1 MTRYEQQVGSALA
14 ALSSPAAQGALVLL
28 EPASR
33 YRSLLIASLLEQDD
47 RLILYYALGPDDSD
61 LSIFMTSLGRSL
73 ADQLPLGGQSLLA
86 LAGAENL
93 TITAWIDALLAD
105 LARAGNELILVL
117 DEYDR
122 SDMSDEVQA
131 FMTELAGRLPAGI
144 TVLLNSRTVPRLP
157 WVALVA
163 KRRAI
168 TLSTENADARLP
180 VPTRDDSPEAAVD
193 VYALGPGFVLM
204 NNLAVDSWEGH
215 LPRLLFFFALERPA
229 VTRSEIC
236 SAFWPELQI
245 DQAVNVFHVTKR
257 RLHKALGMDVLI
269 HEDGFYRINPS
280 LEVRSDV
287 LEFVDQM
294 VSARRAAPEDR
305 QPFWQQ
311 AVEIYRGPYLQS
323 HDDAWIKARRAD
335 YLDGFIEALSALA
348 ELHLSQDRREQALSH
363 LQRALAADPDRPNLH
378 LRVLRLYIEMGR
390 RYEAAVHYR
399 ELKERLA
406 KDRRRIWPDVEALY
420 REIAS

>member
-236 SAFWPELQI
+236 SAFWPELEI

-335 YLDGFIEALSALA
+335 YLDGFVEALSALA